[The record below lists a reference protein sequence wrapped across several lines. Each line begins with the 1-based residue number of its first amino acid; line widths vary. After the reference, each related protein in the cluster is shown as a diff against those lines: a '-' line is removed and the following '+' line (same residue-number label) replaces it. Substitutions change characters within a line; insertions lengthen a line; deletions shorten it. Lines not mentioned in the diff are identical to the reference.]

1 MPSARADVFFV
12 LRNLNGGTF
21 PSSEES
27 VLAVLKEAYASGRY
41 KMPICFEASPGTG
54 RLSRFKIN
62 PPGLLLNG
70 TLLKVPHMLVS
81 ICMVG
86 VVAQYISSLVLTFTL
101 LCVSLSCF
109 AASEQAMRD

>member
-1 MPSARADVFFV
+1 MPSGRADVFFV

-27 VLAVLKEAYASGRY
+27 VLEVLQEAYASGRY
-41 KMPICFEASPGTG
+41 RMPTCFEASPGAG

-62 PPGLLLNG
+62 TPGLLLNG
-70 TLLKVPHMLVS
+70 TLLKVPRMLVS

-86 VVAQYISSLVLTFTL
+86 VVAQCISS
-101 LCVSLSCF
+101 CYVSHP
-109 AASEQAMRD
+109 